1 MLNITSAETLFSG
14 IGVVICP
21 LGLICFFIPRHHK
34 FGILSI
40 LLGDLFLFIS
50 IVFPKKMTDL
60 MASYQVDPTVFATD
74 ERYVGA
80 VVGLIIFAL
89 WYMVRVLFNKYL
101 LKPIKKPQ
109 TKEKSQENTQEESKE
124 EQKKISEPT
133 VSHVE
138 PTLSI
143 DHESIDSRVEPT
155 LDLTPKKKLADP
167 RLFNNLKVNQ

>member
-14 IGVVICP
+14 IGVVICL

-60 MASYQVDPTVFATD
+60 MASYPVDPTVFATD